1 MSSKIKAVD
10 IVPDEVKEEATVEV
24 GEDKPIEEP
33 VIEKPIEEECKDSET
48 PKGRRSPS
56 HQRCGQTDEVE
67 IKEIIREEADK
78 PKASRKMV
86 TCPDCGKTMYEK
98 NFRYQ
103 HLSVCGKVKQPK
115 LRAKPIEEVIK
126 EKREKVESKEK
137 PVAVEE
143 LPPPPPPPIKP
154 TYLELRREYNNQ
166 LKERKQQLVKRLVS
180 KAF

>member
-10 IVPDEVKEEATVEV
+10 IVPDEVKEEAIVEV
-24 GEDKPIEEP
+24 AEDKPIEEP
-33 VIEKPIEEECKDSET
+33 VIEKPIECMDADT
-48 PKGRRSPS
+48 PKSKA
-56 HQRCGQTDEVE
+56 DEVE

-78 PKASRKMV
+78 PKTSRKMV

-115 LRAKPIEEVIK
+115 LRAKPIEDVIK
-126 EKREKVESKEK
+126 EKREKVEPTPK
-137 PVAVEE
+137 PVVAVEE
-143 LPPPPPPPIKP
+143 LPPPPPPVKP
-154 TYLELRREYNNQ
+154 TYLELRREYNNH